1 MIDIYPAIDIYSG
14 QAVSL
19 TNGDISTKKEYGNPV
34 AFAEKFSKISGKLH
48 IVDLDGAFTGA
59 PVNISTLKK
68 IRESVT
74 SFIQI
79 GGGFRTGES
88 IETGYLYGADSVIIG
103 SAALDR
109 KLMESISSRFKNI
122 TVSID
127 AYQGMV
133 KYNGWNSSTTINYK
147 DFYSE
152 VSGFADRFIF
162 TSIDRDGTGNISKI
176 NKFWDKEYFMYAGGV
191 NSLDDLRQLDQMGFN
206 GAIIG
211 KALYN
216 GSITPE
222 ELTCSQ
228 KE

>member
-1 MIDIYPAIDIYSG
+1 MIDIYPAIDIYNG

-19 TNGDISTKKEYGNPV
+19 TNGDIATKQEYGNPA
-34 AFAEKFSKISGKLH
+34 AFAEQFSKISGKLH
-48 IVDLDGAFTGA
+48 IVDLDGAFTGS
-59 PVNISTLKK
+59 PVNISALKK
-68 IRESVT
+68 IRESVA

-79 GGGFRTGES
+79 GGGFRSTES
-88 IETGYLYGADSVIIG
+88 VETGYLSGADSVIIG

-109 KLMESISSRFKNI
+109 RLLEDITTKFKNI

-127 AYQGMV
+127 AYHGKV

-152 VSGFADRFIF
+152 VSAFADRFIF
-162 TSIDRDGTGNISKI
+162 TSIDRDGTGNISGTT
-176 NKFWDKEYFMYAGGV
+176 KFWDTGYFMYAGGV
-191 NSLDDLRQLDQMGFN
+191 NSINDLKQLARAGFN

-216 GSITPE
+216 GSISVE
-222 ELTCSQ
+222 DLICLQ